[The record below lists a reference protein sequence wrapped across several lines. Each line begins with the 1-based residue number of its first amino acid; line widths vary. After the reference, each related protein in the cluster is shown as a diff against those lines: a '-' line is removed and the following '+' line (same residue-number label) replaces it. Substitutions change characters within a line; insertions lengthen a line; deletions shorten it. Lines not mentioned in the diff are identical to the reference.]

1 MTVIEHSS
9 VQRIR
14 QEEHGTLQDLTAEL
28 LRLAETKADYIVDT
42 RRMTFH
48 TGTAAEMEG
57 DVIVEGPPASW
68 LTFDTQDHD
77 GVSGGIVNEYAHRQI
92 RERLGIPAKYYDRM
106 RATEHAHRLL
116 DMNVQHWLLK
126 TPETRMVRMIDGRV
140 RAFLSNRY
148 RRLDNDEL
156 LAHAVVPVFQEFGED
171 RLRFHVAALTD
182 ERLYI
187 RAVLPELSADIELDP
202 TNHAIGPEGGG
213 DVVQAG
219 VEIRNSE
226 VGAGALSV
234 TPFIWRLRCLNGL
247 VISDRS
253 LSRYHVGREQE
264 ESAYA
269 IYRDDTLAA
278 DDTAFFMKVRD
289 AVGAALSDV
298 TFGEIVRS
306 MCEART
312 GVTIDNP
319 VSATETLA
327 KRIDLSESEAASV
340 LRHLATGGDLTQ
352 WGMVNAVTAA
362 AKDAEGFDR
371 QAEMERLGGA
381 LVAMPEREWAAIAR

>member
-1 MTVIEHSS
+1 MEHSS

-14 QEEHGTLQDLTAEL
+14 QEEHGTLQDLTARL
-28 LRLAETKADYIVDT
+28 LTLAETKADYIVDT
-42 RRMTFH
+42 RRMTFTTMQQPTYDEA
-48 TGTAAEMEG
+48 TGVLG
-57 DVIVEGPPASW
+57 ASDEHYSL

-77 GVSGGIVNEYAHRQI
+77 GVSGGPVNEYAHRQI

-106 RATEHAHRLL
+106 RGAAPQLL
-116 DMNVQHWLLK
+116 DTNVQHWLLK

-156 LAHAVVPVFQEFGED
+156 LAHAVVPVFQDFGED

-187 RAVLPELSADIELDP
+187 RAVLPELTADIDIDP
-202 TNHAIGPEGGG
+202 TNHVIGPEGGG

-269 IYRDDTLAA
+269 IYQDDTLAA
-278 DDTAFFMKVRD
+278 DDRAFFMKVRD
-289 AVGAALSDV
+289 AVAAALSDV
-298 TFGEIVRS
+298 TFGEIVRT
-306 MCEART
+306 MREART
-312 GVTIDNP
+312 GTTIDNP

-327 KRIDLSESEAASV
+327 KRIDLSENEAASV

-362 AKDAEGFDR
+362 AKDADGFDR